1 MSDTKQI
8 DEYSFEELCVS
19 PSAHMKRFGDAI
31 IQDIKD
37 IADAYSTA
45 LDIFK
50 DAEE

>member
-8 DEYSFEELCVS
+8 DEYNFEELCVS

-37 IADAYSTA
+37 SADVYSIA
-45 LDIFK
+45 LDIFT
-50 DAEE
+50 DEEE

>member
-8 DEYSFEELCVS
+8 DGYSFEELCVS
-19 PSAHMKRFGDAI
+19 PSARMKSFGDAI

-45 LDIFK
+45 LDMFK
-50 DAEE
+50 DEED